1 MAITGQYNLHSG
13 TAAEFKAAV
22 EGGTIVA
29 ADLYFLTDTKEIYVG
44 AEKYCNP
51 VAIVAN
57 ATALPAEGVA
67 GVLYI
72 AEDDKSI
79 KVWDGAAYKVVVPAT
94 VAAIADDTDAAA
106 LANVGAIKAF
116 VNSKVAAVGNPI
128 SAVDYDEATQ
138 KITFTYLDETTK
150 EVALKELVTDVEYDA
165 ATGNMTFSKANGEAK
180 VINTPVENFLQT
192 ATYDADANTLTL
204 KLVDGT
210 EFPVDLN
217 DLVDTYTVA
226 DTDTVDMEMTA
237 EGEISANVKISAA
250 EGNAIVAKTGEEA
263 GLFVAIPKDYIQS
276 IEDTATI
283 DLEVDAAGKLTAVA
297 KISAEADNQIVA
309 KEDGLFVA
317 KTDLSNYYT
326 KAEED
331 AAHALKADKTE
342 VNAAL
347 ELKANAADVYTKTE
361 ADELLAAKADK
372 ATTYTKDEVDA
383 ALALKANAADVYTK
397 SEVYT
402 KAEVDALG
410 EWKAI

>member
-1 MAITGQYNLHSG
+1 
-13 TAAEFKAAV
+13 
-22 EGGTIVA
+22 
-29 ADLYFLTDTKEIYVG
+29 
-44 AEKYCNP
+44 
-51 VAIVAN
+51 
-57 ATALPAEGVA
+57 
-67 GVLYI
+67 
-72 AEDDKSI
+72 
-79 KVWDGAAYKVVVPAT
+79 
-94 VAAIADDTDAAA
+94 
-106 LANVGAIKAF
+106 
-116 VNSKVAAVGNPI
+116 
-128 SAVDYDEATQ
+128 
-138 KITFTYLDETTK
+138 
-150 EVALKELVTDVEYDA
+150 
-165 ATGNMTFSKANGEAK
+165 
-180 VINTPVENFLQT
+180 
-192 ATYDADANTLTL
+192 
-204 KLVDGT
+204 
-210 EFPVDLN
+210 
-217 DLVDTYTVA
+217 
-226 DTDTVDMEMTA
+226 MEMTA
-237 EGEISANVKISAA
+237 QGEISANVKISAA
-250 EGNAIVAKTGEEA
+250 EGNAIVAKTGDEA

-361 ADELLAAKADK
+361 ADELLATKADK

-383 ALALKANAADVYTK
+383 ALELKANKADVYTK